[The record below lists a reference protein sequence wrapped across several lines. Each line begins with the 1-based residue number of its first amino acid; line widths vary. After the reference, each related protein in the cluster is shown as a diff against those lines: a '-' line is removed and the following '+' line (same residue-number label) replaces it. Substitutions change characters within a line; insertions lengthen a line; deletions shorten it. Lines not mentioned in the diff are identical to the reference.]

1 MWDTKISFK
10 KVSLS
15 SLQPP
20 FSNKAT
26 QNDVKPC
33 QAMNLPAPLSSLK
46 PIMEVAPFLKIWDL
60 RKPCLGGSF
69 PGD

>member
-26 QNDVKPC
+26 QNDVKPS
-33 QAMNLPAPLSSLK
+33 QGMNLPVPLSSLK
-46 PIMEVAPFLKIWDL
+46 PITEVAPFLKIWEL
-60 RKPCLGGSF
+60 RKPHLGGLF
-69 PGD
+69 LGD